1 MTRQH
6 EQDPVAGGAP
16 GAAPGEVAAALP
28 EAVDPA
34 PVGRS
39 ADPEPMGAARRW
51 RIVVVL
57 GSLIAIGPLSIDM
70 YLPALPALTQDL
82 DASASAVQ
90 LTLTG
95 MLVGMGLGQLLIGPL
110 SDAYGR
116 RRPLIAGIALHIL
129 TSVLCAMAPSIA
141 TLGAL
146 RVLQGVG
153 VAAASV
159 VAMAVVRDLFTGS
172 AAAAILSR
180 LILIMGLAPVLAPSL
195 GGVVLAAGSW
205 RTVFLTLGVLGAL
218 LLLVAVLALK
228 ETLPAERRVAAGVRP
243 TLRAYAELLRDRTLV
258 GLMLVAGLTM
268 AAVFAYVGG
277 ASFVLQEGFGL
288 DEQTFA
294 LVFGAGAVF
303 LVVASQVNVALLQR
317 FSPGAILTAALT
329 AGALAGVALVVTA
342 ATGLGGM
349 LGILVP
355 LWVVLAVVALCGP
368 NAAAVALSRHGE
380 RAGAAAALLGASQF
394 GLGSVIAPLTGLGE
408 RGSAL
413 PMALAIAG
421 ALLVAAVLARLVVRG
436 EQAAARADA
445 AAVAVH

>member
-1 MTRQH
+1 
-6 EQDPVAGGAP
+6 
-16 GAAPGEVAAALP
+16 
-28 EAVDPA
+28 
-34 PVGRS
+34 
-39 ADPEPMGAARRW
+39 MGAARRW